1 MRTYKMYTGPAGI
14 ERIDSVIRD
23 EMELRNMLDYLD
35 FLLEHKKISQEESDR
50 LDQMLNSR
58 DQTDY
63 FIAKTILNTQH
74 GYTFSTPGT

>member
-14 ERIDSVIRD
+14 ERIDAAIRE

-74 GYTFSTPGT
+74 GYTFSTAGT

>member
-74 GYTFSTPGT
+74 GYTFFTQGT

>member
-1 MRTYKMYTGPAGI
+1 MYTGPAGI